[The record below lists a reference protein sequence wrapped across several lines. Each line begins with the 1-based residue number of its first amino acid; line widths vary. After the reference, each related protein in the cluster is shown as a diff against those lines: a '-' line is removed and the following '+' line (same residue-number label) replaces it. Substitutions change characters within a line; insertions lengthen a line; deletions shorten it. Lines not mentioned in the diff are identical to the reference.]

1 MRWLKDFFA
10 SDDPIVRIAGA
21 LSEPEAQMH
30 RERLENDGVP
40 AMVKDVVGG
49 SSSFEAVPPLGFALF
64 VKQSDVERAAEILG
78 PLMDTSQGEDGLSES
93 PDGQGPGGQADG

>member
-1 MRWLKDFFA
+1 MRWLKGFFA
-10 SDDPIVRIAGA
+10 SDDPIVRIVGA

-30 RERLENDGVP
+30 RERLERAGVP

-64 VKQSDVERAAEILG
+64 VKQSDVERAAEVLG
-78 PLMDTSQGEDGLSES
+78 PLMGGASPKDGPSEG
-93 PDGQGPGGQADG
+93 DG